1 MDMGKT
7 LYGYVRQSKD
17 DDGKGHSLDYQI
29 RVGNQVKDRFGFD
42 DFILFNEGSGV
53 SGTTNPLERESFR
66 KLIELID
73 NGNVSNLYVFEWSRL
88 SRDNFYSEYLRK
100 KIKDNNILL
109 YEGDCTEPKEL
120 NNPIDQLTS
129 SILSSIYTY
138 ERQNMVKRIKEGL
151 IQSRKNLK
159 WSGIYLPYGYS
170 RNEGGT
176 VSICEIESPIYLKIV
191 EFTRDGR
198 TVRWITNWLNDNS
211 VPTKNSRVNKKGFIK
226 RKSTSG
232 KEIKQ
237 STLVMMWR
245 DNVVRGILN
254 NTYYKGLRTDKEGNQ
269 YEFPNI
275 ISVDEWDSLQI
286 ILKENV
292 SKNRR
297 GNKSVHKYLLK
308 NLIFCKRDD
317 SKFLGRIKTD
327 ERTYYCGRKRKEVRL
342 KGELPCSIP
351 SPNLDRFEQFIWEN
365 LTRILKDSKLIREEF
380 KIQQLKEKELKN
392 SKSNLE
398 SEIDKIDK
406 KIIDI
411 TNQKERIL
419 KLYMNNVIE
428 EKTYYKEYKVF
439 DKEKSELSDL
449 KINHLNN
456 LILLGDSKFWVDW
469 VNKFSEEVNSWEK
482 NPSFEYKREKVEKY
496 ISKIVIDFNEKNSVH
511 VVDIVL
517 KYPMINDELIWNDKN
532 DKSKGYTIKSG
543 NIVVSTVFSK
553 PHINISQHL
562 LYNNDMRL

>member
-1 MDMGKT
+1 M
-7 LYGYVRQSKD
+7 
-17 DDGKGHSLDYQI
+17 
-29 RVGNQVKDRFGFD
+29 
-42 DFILFNEGSGV
+42 
-53 SGTTNPLERESFR
+53 
-66 KLIELID
+66 
-73 NGNVSNLYVFEWSRL
+73 
-88 SRDNFYSEYLRK
+88 
-100 KIKDNNILL
+100 
-109 YEGDCTEPKEL
+109 
-120 NNPIDQLTS
+120 
-129 SILSSIYTY
+129 
-138 ERQNMVKRIKEGL
+138 
-151 IQSRKNLK
+151 
-159 WSGIYLPYGYS
+159 
-170 RNEGGT
+170 
-176 VSICEIESPIYLKIV
+176 
-191 EFTRDGR
+191 
-198 TVRWITNWLNDNS
+198 NDNS

-351 SPNLDRFEQFIWEN
+351 SPNLDRFEHFIWEN

-532 DKSKGYTIKSG
+532 DKSKGYIIKSG

-553 PHINISQHL
+553 PHINISQHSK
-562 LYNNDMRL
+562 LYDVVIDRAE